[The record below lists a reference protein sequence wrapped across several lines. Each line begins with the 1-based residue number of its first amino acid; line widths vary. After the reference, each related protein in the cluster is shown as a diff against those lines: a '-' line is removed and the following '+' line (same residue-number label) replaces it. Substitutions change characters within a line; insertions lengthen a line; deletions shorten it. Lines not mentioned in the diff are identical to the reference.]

1 MPLQGIR
8 RVIEGYSGV
17 FGWIWRY
24 SAHFEHLTTWQL
36 KGMLHVRSRP
46 SATWYNI
53 KEVYQELWGLS
64 GARGVSPG
72 RQGGSSERRLLE
84 FYLDRLGKGF
94 VYA

>member
-36 KGMLHVRSRP
+36 KEKLHVRIRP
-46 SATWYNI
+46 STTWYNI
-53 KEVYQELWGLS
+53 KGVDQELWWLS
-64 GARGVSPG
+64 GAQGVPPG

-84 FYLDRLGKGF
+84 FYRASVLVF
-94 VYA
+94 